1 MKNFIY
7 LIVIF
12 LFISNCSLNKV
23 INYQGV
29 HFLEKKQKKLT
40 INSSNSNDI
49 TQLLGP
55 ASTKSTFDN
64 DMWIYI
70 ERVSSSSKI
79 RKLGKKTLIKNN
91 VLILTL
97 DNKGILAEKIFLN
110 KDNMN
115 SLKFTED
122 FTSMSLTKK
131 TFIYDF
137 LRTLRQKMNDPLG
150 TKKNKK

>member
-1 MKNFIY
+1 MKNYLLLFI
-7 LIVIF
+7 LF
-12 LFISNCSLNKV
+12 LFISNCTLNKV
-23 INYQGV
+23 LSQHGV
-29 HFLEKKQKKLT
+29 NFLEKKQAKLT
-40 INSSNSNDI
+40 INISNTNDI
-49 TQLLGP
+49 IQLLGP

>member
-1 MKNFIY
+1 MKNY
-7 LIVIF
+7 LLLVILF
-12 LFISNCSLNKV
+12 LFISNCTLNKV
-23 INYQGV
+23 LSQHGV
-29 HFLEKKQKKLT
+29 NFLEKKQAKLT
-40 INSSNSNDI
+40 INISNTNDI
-49 TQLLGP
+49 IQLLGP

-79 RKLGKKTLIKNN
+79 SKLGKKTLLKNN

-97 DNKGILAEKIFLN
+97 DNKGILSEKIFLN
-110 KDNMN
+110 KENMN
-115 SLKFTED
+115 SLKFTKD

-137 LRTLRQKMNDPLG
+137 LRTLRQKMSDPLG
-150 TKKNKK
+150 NKK

>member
-7 LIVIF
+7 LFIIF

-79 RKLGKKTLIKNN
+79 SKLGKKTLLKNN

-97 DNKGILAEKIFLN
+97 DNKGILSEKIFLN
-110 KDNMN
+110 KENMN
-115 SLKFTED
+115 SLKFTKD

-137 LRTLRQKMNDPLG
+137 LRTLRQKMSDPLG
-150 TKKNKK
+150 AKKNKK

>member
-7 LIVIF
+7 LFIIF

-79 RKLGKKTLIKNN
+79 SKLGKKTLLKNN

-97 DNKGILAEKIFLN
+97 DNKGILSEKIFLN
-110 KDNMN
+110 KENMN
-115 SLKFTED
+115 SLKFTKD

-137 LRTLRQKMNDPLG
+137 LRTLRQKMSDPLG

>member
-7 LIVIF
+7 LFIIF

-79 RKLGKKTLIKNN
+79 SKLGKKTLLKNN

-97 DNKGILAEKIFLN
+97 NNKGILSEKIFLN
-110 KDNMN
+110 KENMN
-115 SLKFTED
+115 SLEFTKD
-122 FTSMSLTKK
+122 FTTMSLTKK

-137 LRTLRQKMNDPLG
+137 LRTLRQKMSDPLG
-150 TKKNKK
+150 NKKNKK

>member
-1 MKNFIY
+1 MKNFLY
-7 LIVIF
+7 LFIIF

-23 INYQGV
+23 FNYQGV

-79 RKLGKKTLIKNN
+79 SKLGKKTLLKNN

-97 DNKGILAEKIFLN
+97 DNKGILSEKIFLN
-110 KDNMN
+110 KENMN
-115 SLKFTED
+115 SLKFTKD

-137 LRTLRQKMNDPLG
+137 LRTLRQKMSDPLG

>member
-7 LIVIF
+7 LFIIF

-79 RKLGKKTLIKNN
+79 SKLGKKTLLKNN

-97 DNKGILAEKIFLN
+97 DNKGILSEKIFLN
-110 KDNMN
+110 KENMN
-115 SLKFTED
+115 SLKFTKD

-137 LRTLRQKMNDPLG
+137 LRTLRQKMSDPLG
-150 TKKNKK
+150 NKK